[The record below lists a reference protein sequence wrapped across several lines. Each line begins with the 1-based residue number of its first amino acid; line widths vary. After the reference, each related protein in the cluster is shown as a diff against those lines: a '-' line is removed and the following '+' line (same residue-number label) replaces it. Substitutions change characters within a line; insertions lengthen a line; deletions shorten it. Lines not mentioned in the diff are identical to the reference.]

1 MQRPIIAGVDGSSD
15 SLIAAGWAAGEA
27 RRHGAPLVLLHGHVP
42 QAGFYRVLAGDIE
55 HERRAA
61 RQLLD
66 DALAWVREHFE
77 DVEVSAELVVKPEA
91 ELLVERGRNARM
103 IVLGSRRPGPV
114 TGFFLGSVG
123 LRVLS
128 RAACPVVM
136 IRGGSAGRRPRDG
149 EIVAGVPREE
159 EAEAVLDFAFR
170 AAAARGVPLRAARAW
185 SLPTMF
191 THEPEL
197 SRRANE
203 HGGLE
208 EVHRHDLANLLAP
221 WRERHP
227 QVTVVEH
234 VEPSPTAEMLVSLA
248 ASAQLL
254 VVGRRAEPRS
264 RYVGHVAHATLH
276 FADAPIALIPH
287 PLDAAADG

>member
-1 MQRPIIAGVDGSSD
+1 MQRPVIAGVDGTSD

-42 QAGFYRVLAGDIE
+42 QPGFYRVLAGDID

-66 DALAWVREHFE
+66 DALAWVREHFD
-77 DVEVSAELVVKPEA
+77 DVEVSGDLVVQPEA
-91 ELLVERGRNARM
+91 ELLVERGRDART

-128 RAACPVVM
+128 RAVCPVVM
-136 IRGGSAGRRPRDG
+136 IRGGTAGRRPRGG

-159 EAEAVLDFAFR
+159 EADAVLDFAFR

-185 SLPTMF
+185 NLPAMF
-191 THEPEL
+191 TYEPEL
-197 SRRANE
+197 VRRADE
-203 HGGLE
+203 HGGWE
-208 EVHRHDLANLLAP
+208 EVHRHDLADLLAP
-221 WRERHP
+221 WRERYP
-227 QVTVVEH
+227 QVPVVEH
-234 VEPSPTAEMLVSLA
+234 VQAGPTAEMLVSLA
-248 ASAQLL
+248 AAAQLL

-264 RYVGHVAHATLH
+264 RYVGHVAHAALH
-276 FADAPIALIPH
+276 FADAPIALVPQ
-287 PLDAAADG
+287 PTDADR